1 MQTKLRN
8 PEIMKK
14 KDKKDYHGHIEFN
27 DLVVD
32 YIDGDIVIFDN
43 MRDLTMLYPLK
54 PMTNLIALCVKGSVV
69 LTVNGRDS
77 NITENDI
84 LFCPPNVK
92 IENCIYSQDFEC
104 KILCLSDHIIQGLL
118 RDRIGIWH
126 KAVYINQTN
135 IIRMSHTC
143 REDFNFYYALLR
155 SKINHK
161 EKSSSREVVQTI
173 IRALLLELCD
183 VLEASEGVG
192 EVPRILQ
199 SKQLF
204 NRFLNLLS
212 NSEVKRQPATYYA
225 GQLSITPKYLTMLC
239 QQYSDKTASEW
250 IIQYTLDDIRYYL
263 ADLDYSIK
271 EISVHLGF
279 ANMSHFGSYVRK
291 HLGMSPSEYREKNI
305 KKVSKRQ

>member
-1 MQTKLRN
+1 
-8 PEIMKK
+8 MKR
-14 KDKKDYHGHIEFN
+14 KDKKDNHGYIEFN

-32 YIDGDIVIFDN
+32 YTDGDIAIFDN
-43 MRDLTMLYPLK
+43 VRDLTMLYPLK
-54 PMTNLIALCVKGSVV
+54 PMTNLIALCTKGALV
-69 LTVNGRDS
+69 LTVNGKDS
-77 NITENDI
+77 HITVNDI

-92 IENCIYSQDFEC
+92 IENCAFSPDFEC
-104 KILCLSDHIIQGLL
+104 KILCLSDHVVQGLL

-126 KAVYINQTN
+126 RAVYINQTN
-135 IIRMSHTC
+135 IIRMSQAC
-143 REDFNFYYALLR
+143 REDFYYYYSLLR
-155 SKINHK
+155 SKIDK
-161 EKSSSREVVQTI
+161 PGKGSSQQIVQTI
-173 IRALLLELCD
+173 IRALLLELSD
-183 VLEASEGVG
+183 VLEAAEGSG

-212 NSEVKRQPATYYA
+212 NSEIKRQPATYYA

-271 EISVHLGF
+271 EISVRLGF

-291 HLGMSPSEYREKNI
+291 HLGMSPSEYRDKNV
-305 KKVSKRQ
+305 KKLVKER